1 MARAFVLIRT
11 ETGMAPYV
19 LRELRVIEGIRSAT
33 DVVGPYDVV
42 ADVEA
47 ESLADLVGRVDQ
59 MRSLEGV
66 ARLLTCPVVER

>member
-1 MARAFVLIRT
+1 MPRAYVLIRT
-11 ETGMAPYV
+11 EAGMAPYV
-19 LRELRVIEGIRSAT
+19 LRELRVIRGVRSAA

-47 ESLADLVGRVDQ
+47 ESPADLVGRVDEV
-59 MRSLEGV
+59 RSLEGV

>member
-19 LRELRVIEGIRSAT
+19 LRELRVIKGIRSAT

-47 ESLADLVGRVDQ
+47 ESLADLAGRVDE
-59 MRSLEGV
+59 MRSVEGV
-66 ARLLTCPVVER
+66 VRLLTCPVVER

>member
-11 ETGMAPYV
+11 EAGLAPVV
-19 LRELRVIEGIRSAT
+19 LREIRVIKGIRSAT

-47 ESLADLVGRVDQ
+47 ETLADLAERVDQ
-59 MRSLEGV
+59 MRSVEGV